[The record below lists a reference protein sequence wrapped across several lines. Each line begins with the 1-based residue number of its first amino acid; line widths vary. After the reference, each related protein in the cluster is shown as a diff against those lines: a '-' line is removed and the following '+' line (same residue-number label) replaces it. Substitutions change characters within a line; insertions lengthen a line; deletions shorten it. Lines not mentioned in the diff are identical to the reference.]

1 MVYEQLLMEVENN
14 GIEVKETPFSSAR
27 IKGLYVDNTI
37 TINSQLET
45 SVEKTCI
52 LAEEIG
58 HHYTSCGNILDQS
71 KIENRKQE
79 RRARAYAYEKLVSL
93 EKLIDALEHGVK
105 NCFELAEFLN
115 VTEEFVAEAIAY
127 YKAKYWPYYKIRGYY
142 ITFEPLAVLKEIS

>member
-58 HHYTSCGNILDQS
+58 HHYTSYGNILDQS
-71 KIENRKQE
+71 KVENRKQE
-79 RRARAYAYEKLVSL
+79 HRARAYAYEKLVRP
-93 EKLIDALEHGVK
+93 EKLIDAFEYGVK
-105 NCFELAEFLN
+105 NRFELAEYFN
-115 VTEEFVAEAIAY
+115 VTEQFVEEAVAY
-127 YKAKYWPYYKIRGYY
+127 YKTKYWPYYKFGGYY